1 MLRFVGGVAAALIAA
16 WLLFVAIMYVARPDD
31 RSLREAA
38 RLLPDTLRLLRR
50 LATDTDIAR
59 RVRWVVWV
67 LVVYLALPI
76 DLVPDFIPVVGYA
89 DDLILVAL
97 VLRHVLR
104 RSGTDKLREHWP
116 GKPEELVALHRM
128 LRLGEPN

>member
-1 MLRFVGGVAAALIAA
+1 MRFVGGVAAALMAA
-16 WLLFVAIMYVARPDD
+16 WLLFVVIMYVARPDD

-38 RLLPDTLRLLRR
+38 RFLPDTLRLVRR
-50 LATDTDIAR
+50 LATDPDIPR
-59 RVRWVVWV
+59 RVRWSVWV

-89 DDLILVAL
+89 DDVILVAV
-97 VLRHVLR
+97 VLRHVVR
-104 RSGTDKLREHWP
+104 RSRPEKLREHWP
-116 GKPEELVALHRM
+116 GNPDELVALQRI